1 MYGISQIE
9 NGWLCVRAR
18 VTRICE
24 TEKRARLCVTSSHD
38 SRVMSHFLR
47 VLIQESKICFTM
59 ADATIF
65 DSSSTSTPRLHILH
79 LPAAINEDE
88 AEKRSFRA
96 SWFIDDEN
104 CQATRPIPR
113 EQQEQKHADDETLSW
128 QGLQTHDL
136 IYFPDQ
142 ITGAGEFEGCR
153 SVGERTDQGFLLLSA
168 GIESPIF
175 PSQLVASIGDVSNLR
190 VSTKNYSTLLLRNST
205 YR

>member
-104 CQATRPIPR
+104 LKLHDRSPENNKNKNTPTMKPCPGKASKLMILFTFPI
-113 EQQEQKHADDETLSW
+113 K
-128 QGLQTHDL
+128 
-136 IYFPDQ
+136 
-142 ITGAGEFEGCR
+142 
-153 SVGERTDQGFLLLSA
+153 
-168 GIESPIF
+168 
-175 PSQLVASIGDVSNLR
+175 
-190 VSTKNYSTLLLRNST
+190 
-205 YR
+205 